1 LRLVVA
7 IVGSH
12 GLLEMPAWPALRAAP
27 GLAAAPPPQ
36 KRAVTAREMD
46 RSSTTRCRTPRIGTK
61 NVHTT
66 RCRTPLYGSA
76 QKNFYHGMHY
86 APPPQKRAVTARE
99 MDRSSTTRCR
109 TPLYGSAQKMC
120 TQHGAELHCT
130 GRHKKT
136 FIMACTST
144 NTTTLRVR
152 LNCYSNRER
161 SSRLVLK
168 IWSGK
173 TNKSQKGQNA
183 AREGTP
189 PYA

>member
-1 LRLVVA
+1 VPNSTVR
-7 IVGSH
+7 VGTKK
-12 GLLEMPAWPALRAAP
+12 LLSWHALRTAP
-27 GLAAAPPPQ
+27 TEAGC
-36 KRAVTAREMD
+36 D
-46 RSSTTRCRTPRIGTK
+46 RSRDGSIKHHTVPNSIVRIGTK